1 MLHSGYLSA
10 IVVVA
15 DSFLMILRYLHSM
28 TVSECYFDGSEPK
41 IFNAD
46 IEYPHQCLLLI
57 ISIDWP
63 PISIMVV
70 RGAAYLINAVSPLG
84 NSFES
89 K

>member
-1 MLHSGYLSA
+1 MLHSGYLLA

-41 IFNAD
+41 LFDAV
-46 IEYPHQCLLLI
+46 IEYPHLCLLLI

-63 PISIMVV
+63 PVSIMVA
-70 RGAAYLINAVSPLG
+70 RGAAYLINALSPLG
-84 NSFES
+84 NSFKS